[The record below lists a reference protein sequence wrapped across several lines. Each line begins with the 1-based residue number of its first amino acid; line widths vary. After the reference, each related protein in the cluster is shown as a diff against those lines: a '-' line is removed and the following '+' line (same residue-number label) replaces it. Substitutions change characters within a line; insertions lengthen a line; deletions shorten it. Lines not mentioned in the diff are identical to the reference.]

1 MEKKGRKWLYAVIV
15 IVIILV
21 GEMAVRLVI
30 ANAYKM
36 QQNIFF
42 TEYDMDE
49 TAVLKYDP
57 LRGEV
62 SEVGRVK
69 GKFCKCVI
77 DGDEAYITGVV
88 YDGDKQGTQ
97 LVQYELATGMIGY
110 RDLEGIVED
119 ATGTNTGKKLLIYAG
134 GNKLLVSYFDAN
146 QDEMCLF
153 CDLAT
158 GQNEIIKGD
167 ECQVAQFLG
176 VYDDTLWYKTYVGG
190 TLYQYDLKTQEKT
203 KVLDFVH
210 DAVVNSDAGII
221 AYTKKNNSQ
230 MLYLYNM
237 NDRKT
242 KYLPLMRWNTYY
254 SDMYETS

>member
-1 MEKKGRKWLYAVIV
+1 
-15 IVIILV
+15 
-21 GEMAVRLVI
+21 
-30 ANAYKM
+30 
-36 QQNIFF
+36 
-42 TEYDMDE
+42 
-49 TAVLKYDP
+49 
-57 LRGEV
+57 
-62 SEVGRVK
+62 
-69 GKFCKCVI
+69 
-77 DGDEAYITGVV
+77 
-88 YDGDKQGTQ
+88 
-97 LVQYELATGMIGY
+97 MIGY

-119 ATGTNTGKKLLIYAG
+119 ATGTNTGKKLLIYDG

-146 QDEMCLF
+146 QDEMWLF

-176 VYDDTLWYKTYVGG
+176 VYDGTLWYKTYVGG

-254 SDMYETS
+254 SDMYRNESRWSDDGRMFFYIRSFIRFFNASDMSLMVYDSESGKQTCIYKVKNTLHQFGYIASEQ